1 MKLSKI
7 LEQLPTKEL
16 TNYKDI
22 DIVDAYTSDLLSDVI
37 ANSKENQLWITLHG
51 HQNVV
56 AVALLKDL
64 AGIVITGGY
73 KPDSSML
80 DKAKSENVAVF
91 TTELKSF
98 EFSGKLY
105 QLLNENEA

>member
-1 MKLSKI
+1 MKLSSI
-7 LEQLPTKEL
+7 IESLPIKEL
-16 TNYKDI
+16 TTYNDVNVI
-22 DIVDAYTSDLLSDVI
+22 GAYTSDLLSDVI
-37 ANSKENQLWITLHG
+37 ANSKQDQLWITLHG

-73 KPDSSML
+73 KPDENML
-80 DKAKSENVAVF
+80 EKAKDENIAVF
-91 TTELKSF
+91 TTKLNTF

-105 QLLNENEA
+105 QLLNKNEE